1 MNMYI
6 NIHIYVCIYVYVY
19 VYMYVCIYIYIHV
32 HGILYIYIYTLY
44 ILVIRWHLAIFK
56 HIQYSIN
63 KSPLW
68 MDKIPHLIEFPCCCW
83 LNAMNIW
90 WISRFSSP
98 GKTDLPKVYDL
109 DGSAE
114 IFVLNQLPG
123 ILGASVSGFV
133 DMKKVRVFMVLEG
146 KQQRLWSVYNSLYSR
161 NVCNPQKQRLTMSSL
176 SMFDQFS

>member
-1 MNMYI
+1 MHI
-6 NIHIYVCIYVYVY
+6 CVCICIYVC
-19 VYMYVCIYIYIHV
+19 MYIYTCTRYTV
-32 HGILYIYIYTLY
+32 YIYTLY

-83 LNAMNIW
+83 LNAINIW

-146 KQQRLWSVYNSLYSR
+146 KQQRLWSVYNSLYSK
-161 NVCNPQKQRLTMSSL
+161 NVCNPQKQRLKMSSL
-176 SMFDQFS
+176 SIFDQFS